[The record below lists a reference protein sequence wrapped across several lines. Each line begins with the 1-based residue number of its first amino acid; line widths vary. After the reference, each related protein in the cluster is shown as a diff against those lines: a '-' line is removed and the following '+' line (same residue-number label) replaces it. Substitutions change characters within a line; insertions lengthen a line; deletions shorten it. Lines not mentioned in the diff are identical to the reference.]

1 MSRRRGAGPYAPW
14 DGDRGSSHRCGR
26 RGPALV
32 PSSGQRARGCG
43 RRAAGGAGGPREC
56 KGGRQRG
63 PGRWG
68 KVGESAAGES
78 GGLKIPEVG
87 GRAVESNQSRPRQSP
102 NNAGS
107 PPRRKSGSA
116 LESSLKQSPHLFRGG
131 PPQQTARLPRP
142 VSPLKGRHGFHWA
155 SRLGRSPRVFSQS
168 QFPVPSPPSVS
179 RGGGPEGVLPPT
191 TTS

>member
-1 MSRRRGAGPYAPW
+1 MRPGMGTAEVP
-14 DGDRGSSHRCGR
+14 HRCGR

-43 RRAAGGAGGPREC
+43 RRAAGEAGGPREC
-56 KGGRQRG
+56 KGGRQG
-63 PGRWG
+63 GSGRWG
-68 KVGESAAGES
+68 EVGESAAGES
-78 GGLKIPEVG
+78 GG
-87 GRAVESNQSRPRQSP
+87 RAVESNRSRPRQSP

-107 PPRRKSGSA
+107 PPRRKPGSA

-179 RGGGPEGVLPPT
+179 RGGGP
-191 TTS
+191 

>member
-1 MSRRRGAGPYAPW
+1 MRPGMGTAEVP
-14 DGDRGSSHRCGR
+14 HRCGR

-43 RRAAGGAGGPREC
+43 RRAAGEAGGPREC
-56 KGGRQRG
+56 KGGRQGG

-68 KVGESAAGES
+68 EVGESAAGES
-78 GGLKIPEVG
+78 GGRQESRGKGALRLPEVG
-87 GRAVESNQSRPRQSP
+87 GRAVESNPSRPRQSP

-107 PPRRKSGSA
+107 PPRRKPGSA

-179 RGGGPEGVLPPT
+179 RGGGP
-191 TTS
+191 

>member
-1 MSRRRGAGPYAPW
+1 MRPGMGTAEVP
-14 DGDRGSSHRCGR
+14 HRCGR

-43 RRAAGGAGGPREC
+43 RRAAGEAGGPREC
-56 KGGRQRG
+56 KGGRQGG

-68 KVGESAAGES
+68 EVGESAAGES
-78 GGLKIPEVG
+78 GG
-87 GRAVESNQSRPRQSP
+87 RAVESNRSRPRQSP

-107 PPRRKSGSA
+107 PPRRKPGSA
-116 LESSLKQSPHLFRGG
+116 LESSLKQSPHLFRVG

-179 RGGGPEGVLPPT
+179 RGGGP
-191 TTS
+191 

>member
-1 MSRRRGAGPYAPW
+1 MRPGMGTAEVP
-14 DGDRGSSHRCGR
+14 HRCGR

-32 PSSGQRARGCG
+32 PSSGQKARGCG
-43 RRAAGGAGGPREC
+43 RRAAGEAGGPREC
-56 KGGRQRG
+56 KGGRQG
-63 PGRWG
+63 GSGRWG
-68 KVGESAAGES
+68 EVGESAAGES
-78 GGLKIPEVG
+78 GG
-87 GRAVESNQSRPRQSP
+87 RAVESNRSRPRQSP

-107 PPRRKSGSA
+107 PPRRKPGSA

-179 RGGGPEGVLPPT
+179 RGGGP
-191 TTS
+191 

>member
-1 MSRRRGAGPYAPW
+1 MRPGMGTAEVP
-14 DGDRGSSHRCGR
+14 HRCGR

-56 KGGRQRG
+56 KGGRQGG

-68 KVGESAAGES
+68 EVGESAAGES
-78 GGLKIPEVG
+78 GG
-87 GRAVESNQSRPRQSP
+87 RAVESNRSRPRQSP

-107 PPRRKSGSA
+107 PPRRKPGSA
-116 LESSLKQSPHLFRGG
+116 LESSLKQSPHLFRVG

-179 RGGGPEGVLPPT
+179 RGGGP
-191 TTS
+191 

>member
-1 MSRRRGAGPYAPW
+1 MRPGMGTAEVP
-14 DGDRGSSHRCGR
+14 HRCGR

-43 RRAAGGAGGPREC
+43 RRAAGEAGGPREC
-56 KGGRQRG
+56 KGGRQG
-63 PGRWG
+63 GSGRWG
-68 KVGESAAGES
+68 EVGESAAGES
-78 GGLKIPEVG
+78 GG
-87 GRAVESNQSRPRQSP
+87 RAVESNRSRPRQSP

-107 PPRRKSGSA
+107 PPRRKPGSA
-116 LESSLKQSPHLFRGG
+116 LESSLKQSPHLFRVG

-179 RGGGPEGVLPPT
+179 RGGGP
-191 TTS
+191 